1 MKYLVNNLVEDRIE
15 IVTAKNKLDVLIWI
29 LKKYEDTI
37 DIDDLLDNYLEI
49 RVTPFDDSKIIEIN
63 DDE

>member
-1 MKYLVNNLVEDRIE
+1 MKYLVDNLVEGRIE

-29 LKKYEDTI
+29 LKEYDDTI

-49 RVTPFDDSKIIEIN
+49 RVTPFDDSKIIEI